1 MDTAERYFR
10 EADRRNRANRRTQF
24 RQQIAD
30 GLRVIAAAKAAG
42 FQVKGAIIAGFELQ
56 LGAPE
61 PAKAAEDPPR
71 VALFQTRTNPKQKVV
86 L

>member
-1 MDTAERYFR
+1 MDDLEGYCRAVDRLNRAKRRAQFR
-10 EADRRNRANRRTQF
+10 EEL
-24 RQQIAD
+24 AD
-30 GLRVIAAAKAAG
+30 GLRVVAAAKAAG
-42 FQVKGAIIAGFELQ
+42 FQVKGATIAGFELQ